1 MNKLPKDWQVTKIKD
16 IHPPD
21 EFIMPTPWERGTY
34 EYNAPGNVTFREEIQ
49 VGGSYSRYN
58 HPSMKEL
65 HLKIRDIL
73 VDDDKLYL
81 VTNGRTKEIYF

>member
-1 MNKLPKDWQVTKIKD
+1 MEMNKLPKDWQVTKIKD

-21 EFIMPTPWERGTY
+21 EFIVPTPWERGTW
-34 EYNAPGNVTFREEIQ
+34 EYNAPGNVTYRDEIQ

-65 HLKIRDIL
+65 HLKIKDIL
-73 VDDDKLYL
+73 DLIP
-81 VTNGRTKEIYF
+81 GTK